1 MEKQYAQTYEELL
14 NRRESMYDLLLK
26 NGCVVDG
33 SRGKPYHANVCVQDG
48 RIARNTTVREIPEAE
63 EVFDVSG

>member
-1 MEKQYAQTYEELL
+1 
-14 NRRESMYDLLLK
+14 MYDLLLK

-48 RIARNTTVREIPEAE
+48 RFARITSVREIPEAE
-63 EVFDVSG
+63 EVLDVSGLVVAPGLIDIYSHSDA